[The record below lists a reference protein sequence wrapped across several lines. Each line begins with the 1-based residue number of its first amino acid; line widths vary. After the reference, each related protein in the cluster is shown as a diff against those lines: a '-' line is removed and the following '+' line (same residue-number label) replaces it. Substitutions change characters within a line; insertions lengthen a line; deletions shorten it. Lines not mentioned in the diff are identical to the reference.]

1 VSGAIVAI
9 GGGGLALE
17 PGDELLDAYVL
28 EAADS
33 ERPRV
38 CLVATASGDSE
49 RYVANFYRA
58 FAEHACR
65 PSDLG
70 LFDRRAAD
78 LRAFVLE
85 QDVVYVG
92 GGNTASLLAVWRMHG
107 LDAILREALDAGAV
121 LCGVSAG
128 MNCWFHASTTD
139 SFGPDVASLHD
150 GLGFIPG
157 SACPHYDGE
166 PQRRPLYREL
176 VAGGFPAGYAA
187 DDGAALRFD
196 ASGALVEAVASR
208 QGARAYRVERGPDG
222 VADERALP
230 TRYLG

>member
-28 EAADS
+28 SVARG

-58 FAEHACR
+58 FAAHECR

-78 LRAFVLE
+78 LRSLVLE

-92 GGNTASLLAVWRMHG
+92 GGNTASLLAVWRAHG

-121 LCGVSAG
+121 LAGVSAG
-128 MNCWFHASTTD
+128 MNCWFQASTTD
-139 SFGPDVASLHD
+139 SFGSNLGPLHD
-150 GLGFIPG
+150 GLGFLAG

-166 PQRRPLYREL
+166 PQRRPLYHRL
-176 VAGGFPAGYAA
+176 VADGFPAGYAA

-196 ASGALVEAVASR
+196 AAGALIEVVASR
-208 QGARAYRVERGPDG
+208 EGARGYRVERGPDG
-222 VADERALP
+222 AAVERPLP
-230 TRYLG
+230 ARDLR

>member
-28 EAADS
+28 GAARS

-58 FAEHACR
+58 FAEHECR

-85 QDVVYVG
+85 QDVVSW
-92 GGNTASLLAVWRMHG
+92 A
-107 LDAILREALDAGAV
+107 
-121 LCGVSAG
+121 
-128 MNCWFHASTTD
+128 
-139 SFGPDVASLHD
+139 
-150 GLGFIPG
+150 
-157 SACPHYDGE
+157 
-166 PQRRPLYREL
+166 
-176 VAGGFPAGYAA
+176 PA
-187 DDGAALRFD
+187 
-196 ASGALVEAVASR
+196 
-208 QGARAYRVERGPDG
+208 
-222 VADERALP
+222 P
-230 TRYLG
+230 T